1 MNDRDVVR
9 ARIRNATSD
18 VPSDEP
24 AAWSRDTDPDSA
36 AAYTRRR
43 VPERGGAVQLFA
55 ERCADYRAV
64 VTRCTDESPAI
75 GAAVADACG
84 RHGVSVLAVPAGAVA
99 DWVPHGVEAHLDDPP
114 MSVDELDAC
123 DGVLTG
129 CAVAIAL
136 TGTIVLDAGP
146 GQGRRA
152 LSLIPDLHIC
162 VVRAHQIVVGVPEAF
177 GVLDESLRTGRPLTF
192 ISGPSATSDIELTRV
207 EGVHG
212 PRRLE
217 VVVASA

>member
-1 MNDRDVVR
+1 MNDREVVR

-24 AAWSRDTDPDSA
+24 AAWTRDTDPDPAS
-36 AAYTRRR
+36 AYTRER
-43 VPERGGAVQLFA
+43 VMEPGEAARLFA

-64 VTRCTDESPAI
+64 VTRCPDETSAI
-75 GAAVADACG
+75 TAAVADACG
-84 RHGVSVLAVPAGAVA
+84 RHGASVLAVPVGVVV

-162 VVRAHQIVVGVPEAF
+162 VVRAHQIVVGVPDGF
-177 GVLDESLRTGRPLTF
+177 GALDGSLRMRRPLTF
-192 ISGPSATSDIELTRV
+192 ISGPSATS
-207 EGVHG
+207 
-212 PRRLE
+212 
-217 VVVASA
+217 